1 MTLLVVVPDRNN
13 DKLIAKLQAL
23 LPEVNIVEWQAGLD
37 CTDVEFVLA
46 WNPPESIWASLP
58 NLKVIASYG
67 AGVDALIKQRNLPK
81 VPVTRIVDPHL
92 AQSMSEYVLHAI
104 GFFKLRFN
112 QYLFNKPAQY
122 WKPRRAHSGN
132 KVGILGMGELGF
144 AVAQRLTI
152 NGFKVS
158 GWSRS
163 QKMFENIATYSG
175 PQGLEQMLESL
186 DYLVCLL
193 PLTPNTEGIL
203 DEKLFNR
210 LPKGAVLINVA
221 RGDHLNEAD
230 LIAALNS
237 EQLSGAALDVFATE
251 PLEKQHPF
259 WHQPNIL
266 LTPHVSAVTNVDTA
280 CRQIA
285 DNYLRFRGGTELNHT
300 IDRGQGY

>member
-23 LPEVNIVEWQAGLD
+23 LPQVNIVEWQADLD

-46 WNPPESIWASLP
+46 WNPPEAIWASLP
-58 NLKVIASYG
+58 NVKVIASYG
-67 AGVDALIKQRNLPK
+67 AGVDALVKQSNLPD
-81 VPVTRIVDPHL
+81 VPITRIVDPNL
-92 AQSMSEYVLHAI
+92 AQNMSEYVLYTI

-112 QYLFNKPAQY
+112 QYLVNKTTQY
-122 WKPRRAHSGN
+122 WKPKRAHSGN
-132 KVGILGMGELGF
+132 NVGILGLGELGL

-152 NGFKVS
+152 NDFDVS

-163 QKMFENIATYSG
+163 PKTIDNIETYSG
-175 PQGLEQMLESL
+175 LQGLQQMLGTL

-193 PLTPNTEGIL
+193 PLTPDTQGIL
-203 DEKLFNR
+203 NEQLFNL
-210 LPKGAVLINVA
+210 LPKGAVLINAA

-237 EQLSGAALDVFATE
+237 EQLSGAALDVFSTE
-251 PLEKQHPF
+251 PLAKDHPL
-259 WHQPNIL
+259 WQQSNVL

-280 CRQIA
+280 CRQIT
-285 DNYLRFRGGTELNHT
+285 DNYLSFKAGAPLLHT
-300 IDRGQGY
+300 IDRSQGY